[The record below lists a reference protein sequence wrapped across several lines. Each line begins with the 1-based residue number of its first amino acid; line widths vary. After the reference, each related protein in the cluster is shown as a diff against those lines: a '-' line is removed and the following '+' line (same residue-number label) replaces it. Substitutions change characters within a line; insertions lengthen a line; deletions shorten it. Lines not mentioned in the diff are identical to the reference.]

1 MKKFVFW
8 AMMTLGVV
16 GLQSCDKDDDNHVQ
30 VSANLQEAFD
40 TRYPN
45 VSRVDWEQNGQ
56 FYEAEFADNGY
67 ENKAWFT
74 PDGVWVMT
82 EYDIPFAQLPQ
93 VVQDAFKTGAY
104 ASWRVDDVDKI
115 EKTDASVIY
124 VIEVES
130 GEKEYELTYL
140 EDGTLI
146 REEAEWGEHTPVAP
160 GQTSEVKELVKTKY
174 PQAVILDIEEE
185 KGGIEVEIRDGGRQ
199 KEVYYKLADG
209 VLSWIHTT
217 YEIEEREYSTLP
229 EGVRQALA
237 DLSGS
242 GMEVDDVDFFET
254 ETGNY
259 YRIEVE
265 DRGADKYVYV
275 AENGEMLQMKLKNYA

>member
-16 GLQSCDKDDDNHVQ
+16 GLQSCDKDDDDRLQ

-45 VSRVDWEQNGQ
+45 VSRVDWEQKGQ

-93 VVQDAFKTGAY
+93 TVQDAFKTGAY

-146 REEAEWGEHTPVAP
+146 REEAEWGEHT
-160 GQTSEVKELVKTKY
+160 
-174 PQAVILDIEEE
+174 
-185 KGGIEVEIRDGGRQ
+185 
-199 KEVYYKLADG
+199 
-209 VLSWIHTT
+209 
-217 YEIEEREYSTLP
+217 
-229 EGVRQALA
+229 
-237 DLSGS
+237 
-242 GMEVDDVDFFET
+242 FET

>member
-1 MKKFVFW
+1 MKKIVFW

-16 GLQSCDKDDDNHVQ
+16 SLQSCDKDDDDRLQ

-45 VSRVDWEQNGQ
+45 VSRVDWEQKGQ
-56 FYEAEFADNGY
+56 FYEAEFVDNGY

-74 PDGVWVMT
+74 PDGAWVMT
-82 EYDIPFAQLPQ
+82 EYDLRFTQLPQ
-93 VVQDAFKTGAY
+93 AVQDAFKAGAY
-104 ASWRVDDVDKI
+104 ASWKVDDVDKI
-115 EKTDASVIY
+115 EKTDGSVTY

-146 REEAEWGEHTPVAP
+146 REDTEWGEHTPVAP
-160 GQTSEVKELVKTKY
+160 GQTLEVKDLVKAKY

-199 KEVYYKLADG
+199 KEVYYALNNG
-209 VLSWIHTT
+209 TLSWVHTM
-217 YEIEEREYSTLP
+217 YEVERREFTTLP
-229 EGVRQALA
+229 ESVQQVFTE
-237 DLSGS
+237 LSGS
-242 GMEVDDVDFFET
+242 GMVIDDVDFFET
-254 ETGNY
+254 ATGNY
-259 YRIEVE
+259 YRVEVE
-265 DRGADKYVYV
+265 DRGTDNYVYV

>member
-16 GLQSCDKDDDNHVQ
+16 GLQSCDKDDDDRLQ

-45 VSRVDWEQNGQ
+45 VSRVDWEQKGQ
-56 FYEAEFADNGY
+56 FYEA
-67 ENKAWFT
+67 
-74 PDGVWVMT
+74 
-82 EYDIPFAQLPQ
+82 
-93 VVQDAFKTGAY
+93 
-104 ASWRVDDVDKI
+104 
-115 EKTDASVIY
+115 
-124 VIEVES
+124 
-130 GEKEYELTYL
+130 YL

-146 REEAEWGEHTPVAP
+146 REEAEWGEHTPVTP

-185 KGGIEVEIRDGGRQ
+185 KGGIEVEISDGGRQ

-209 VLSWIHTT
+209 VLSWMHTT

>member
-1 MKKFVFW
+1 
-8 AMMTLGVV
+8 
-16 GLQSCDKDDDNHVQ
+16 
-30 VSANLQEAFD
+30 
-40 TRYPN
+40 
-45 VSRVDWEQNGQ
+45 
-56 FYEAEFADNGY
+56 
-67 ENKAWFT
+67 
-74 PDGVWVMT
+74 MT

-93 VVQDAFKTGAY
+93 AVQDAFKTGAY

-185 KGGIEVEIRDGGRQ
+185 KGGIEVEIRDGDRQ

>member
-16 GLQSCDKDDDNHVQ
+16 GLQSCDKDDDDRLQ

-45 VSRVDWEQNGQ
+45 VSRVDWEQKGQ

-93 VVQDAFKTGAY
+93 TVQDAFKTGAY

-146 REEAEWGEHTPVAP
+146 REEAEWGEHTPVTP

-174 PQAVILDIEEE
+174 P
-185 KGGIEVEIRDGGRQ
+185 
-199 KEVYYKLADG
+199 
-209 VLSWIHTT
+209 
-217 YEIEEREYSTLP
+217 
-229 EGVRQALA
+229 
-237 DLSGS
+237 
-242 GMEVDDVDFFET
+242 
-254 ETGNY
+254 
-259 YRIEVE
+259 
-265 DRGADKYVYV
+265 
-275 AENGEMLQMKLKNYA
+275 